1 MPKYDII
8 YILKDNI
15 DPEELRYSLR
25 SVEKNFPH
33 NKVWFIGGKPKGFN
47 PDGAIYHQQSGPTKW
62 DQIKS
67 SMWKAI
73 ECDEITQEFFLF
85 NDDFFV
91 MKPFKG
97 KFVNYVDKELEDRI
111 DELHKGLGMTA
122 YCRTLFKAM
131 NELRALK
138 LPEHN
143 FEVHLP
149 MLVDK
154 TGMAAALRRISSPQ
168 MRSAYGNVNLVPT
181 VQHKDVK
188 VYDLE
193 KVPEDPDYLSTNDET
208 FREGAVGKFI
218 RESFPKP
225 SRFEVR

>member
-1 MPKYDII
+1 MPKRDIV
-8 YILKDNI
+8 YILRDNI

-33 NKVWFIGGKPKGFN
+33 NKVWFIGGKAKGLK

-62 DQIKS
+62 DYIKS

-73 ECDEITQEFFLF
+73 ECDEITSEFFLF
-85 NDDFFV
+85 NDDFFI

-97 KFVNYVDKELEDRI
+97 KFVNFIDKELEDRI
-111 DELHKGLGMTA
+111 EELHKGTGMTA

-131 NELRALK
+131 NELRALR

-154 TGMAAALRRISSPQ
+154 NGMSIALKRISSPQ
-168 MRSAYGNVNLVPT
+168 MRSAYGNVNLIPYK
-181 VQHKDVK
+181 QHTDVK
-188 VYDLE
+188 VYDME
-193 KVPEDPDYLSTNDET
+193 SVPSDADFLSTNDET
-208 FREGAVGKFI
+208 FRNGKVGEFI
-218 RESFPKP
+218 RQSFPER
-225 SRFEVR
+225 SRFEVD